1 LLAASLVDR
10 LEWARLSQ
18 WREDQATNLW
28 LGLTRGALELPVG
41 LISSVGIPNPNG
53 MPLLGIPLARLPG
66 LLAVSWTLGAI
77 QAALVLA
84 LCFSLSLG
92 FLERVAIAI
101 VLLSSVLLR
110 ATSVEFWNNWILA
123 SVNLAFAI
131 SVVRY
136 LRRPTAA
143 WLPVW
148 TFLAMF
154 APSLYLA
161 GLVNCLVFAGV
172 GTSLLIVHRPSS
184 SPATWRVAAAA
195 SLAIALASSWIT
207 WLPYLREVGAVGI
220 AAATSVGFPGR
231 ILGGLAS
238 VVLSPLWWPIHWVNP
253 SWFGILQSNREILSP
268 FAVAALW
275 ATDGLL
281 AFQFAIFLAAGA
293 TLAWRWCIARRA
305 EGPRAWP
312 PLGPGLEQLVWIGG
326 IAALA
331 HVVSPLLGGPAWA
344 RGERMEMAIQWFPL
358 LAAAWFGLALALPSS
373 WRAGRA
379 ARKATLGVAVLFAVA
394 SLTLG
399 QAVRDSYLSYR
410 GPVLVPADVS
420 LADKMAVVDAIAAD
434 WTRMGTGSRIP
445 VDYALGGG
453 VWAWVPAY
461 GRGMERWYPAPMTL
475 GRAFD
480 FELLRRHGLSNDQE
494 GRARSPPGAGRY
506 VVSYSSRTPPVVE
519 GRHVLHLPIGRLRLT
534 IVERN

>member
-1 LLAASLVDR
+1 
-10 LEWARLSQ
+10 
-18 WREDQATNLW
+18 
-28 LGLTRGALELPVG
+28 VG

-66 LLAVSWTLGAI
+66 LLSVSWTLGAT

-92 FLERVAIAI
+92 LLERVAIAI

-110 ATSVEFWNNWILA
+110 ATSVEFWNQWILA

-148 TFLAMF
+148 TLLAML

-161 GLVNCLVFAGV
+161 GLVNGVVFTGV
-172 GTSLLIVHRPSS
+172 GVSLLLVHPPLS
-184 SPATWRVAAAA
+184 SPGTWRVAAAA
-195 SLAIALASSWIT
+195 SLAIALVSTWIT
-207 WLPYLREVGAVGI
+207 WIPYLREVGAVGA
-220 AAATSVGFPGR
+220 AAATSVSLPGR

-238 VVLSPLWWPIHWVNP
+238 VVLSPLWWPIRWVDP
-253 SWFGILQSNREILSP
+253 SWFGILQSNQEILSP
-268 FAVAALW
+268 IAVAALW
-275 ATDGLL
+275 VTDGLL
-281 AFQFAIFLAAGA
+281 ALQFVTFLAAIA
-293 TLAWRWCIARRA
+293 AIAWQWRNARRA
-305 EGPRAWP
+305 EAPRVGP
-312 PLGPGLEQLVWIGG
+312 PLGPGLEQLAWIAG
-326 IAALA
+326 IVALA
-331 HVVSPLLGGPAWA
+331 HVLSPLLGGPTWA
-344 RGERMEMAIQWFPL
+344 RGERMDMAIQWFPL
-358 LAAAWFGLALALPSS
+358 LAVAWFGLALALPSS

-394 SLTLG
+394 SLALG

-410 GPVLVPADVS
+410 GPVLAPADVS
-420 LADKMAVVDAIAAD
+420 LADKLAVVDAIAAD
-434 WTRMGTGSRIP
+434 WTRMGTGSRVP

-453 VWAWVPAY
+453 VWDWVPSF
-461 GRGMERWYPAPMTL
+461 GMGMERWYPAPMTL

-480 FELLRRHGLSNDQE
+480 YELLRRHGLSNDQE
-494 GRARSPPGAGRY
+494 GRARSPPGSGRY
-506 VVSYSSRTPPVVE
+506 VVSYSSRPPPVVE
-519 GRHVLHLPIGRLRLT
+519 GRHGMHLPLGRLRLT
-534 IVERN
+534 IVDRD